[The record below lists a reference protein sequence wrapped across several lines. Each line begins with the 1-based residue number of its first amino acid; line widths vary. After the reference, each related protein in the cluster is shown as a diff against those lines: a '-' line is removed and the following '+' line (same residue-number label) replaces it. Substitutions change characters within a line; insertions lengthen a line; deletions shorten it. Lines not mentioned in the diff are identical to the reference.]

1 MGMEAIKGTPPEGH
15 QLRTILSIVDQDKT
29 LSVSIYKVQE
39 MEKCISGVKTIFEG
53 CGPAV
58 AVLQRGGIEA
68 KKNRTDLRDKAG
80 PLGERLLHYKLSLGF
95 PAYQEEGVRGSRI

>member
-1 MGMEAIKGTPPEGH
+1 MEAIKGTPPEGH

-58 AVLQRGGIEA
+58 GVLQREGL
-68 KKNRTDLRDKAG
+68 KQRRTELICVIKQV
-80 PLGERLLHYKLSLGF
+80 LWE
-95 PAYQEEGVRGSRI
+95 RGSCIIN